1 MTNGEYFQN
10 LEPSVL
16 GTNPKNPEN
25 GRIFVW
31 TKIGWFE
38 RVEDPLGIVAF
49 SLIPQ
54 SKDNPYDLISHE
66 NPSADLF
73 ELSKEYRDMVIQE
86 FNEQT
91 LSLGDMPESL
101 EKDHPE
107 EDSQIYHQHDL

>member
-1 MTNGEYFQN
+1 MANGEYFQK
-10 LEPSVL
+10 LESSVL
-16 GTNPKNPEN
+16 GTNPNIPED

-38 RVEDPLGIVAF
+38 RIKGPSGTVAF
-49 SLIPQ
+49 LQIPQ
-54 SKDNPYDLISHE
+54 SEDNPHDLVSHD

-73 ELSKEYRDMVIQE
+73 ELNKEYRDMVIQE

-91 LSLGDMPESL
+91 LSLGDVSESL